1 MLLHTLANCFQW
13 MLTRLIDGL
22 LPVPVLYDA
31 LLDRDQFVV
40 VVAVLVAFVVE
51 ANLHA
56 LVFSSY
62 SSLREG

>member
-1 MLLHTLANCFQW
+1 MLLHALANCFQW

-56 LVFSSY
+56 LAFSSY

>member
-1 MLLHTLANCFQW
+1 